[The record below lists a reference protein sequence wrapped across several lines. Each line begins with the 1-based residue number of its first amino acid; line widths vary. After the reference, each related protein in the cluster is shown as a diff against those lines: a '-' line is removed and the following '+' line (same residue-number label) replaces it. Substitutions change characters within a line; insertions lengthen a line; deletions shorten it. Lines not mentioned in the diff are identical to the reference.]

1 GDNQSGCHRHRER
14 DERSGLPAR
23 GCHSGRNPG
32 GGIAR
37 ILPRLWGGCH
47 TQVLRERSLHAPR
60 LVRGSSSI
68 AEQVASYH
76 QVPVQIRPPALSLSS
91 GASLTPSRA
100 PTTMYGG
107 HLFQGDPV
115 LTVALWQLATGSA
128 LAPAPA
134 RAAA

>member
-1 GDNQSGCHRHRER
+1 HSRAECRLGRAGARVGAAGGAVHRQA
-14 DERSGLPAR
+14 GPAR
-23 GCHSGRNPG
+23 GTAARGGTRRPGRIVEAG
-32 GGIAR
+32 
-37 ILPRLWGGCH
+37 
-47 TQVLRERSLHAPR
+47 ERSLHAPLR
-60 LVRGSSSI
+60 TRGSSSI

-76 QVPVQIRPPALSLSS
+76 QVPVQIRPPALSLSLSS

-134 RAAA
+134 P

>member
-1 GDNQSGCHRHRER
+1 
-14 DERSGLPAR
+14 
-23 GCHSGRNPG
+23 
-32 GGIAR
+32 
-37 ILPRLWGGCH
+37 
-47 TQVLRERSLHAPR
+47 
-60 LVRGSSSI
+60 
-68 AEQVASYH
+68 
-76 QVPVQIRPPALSLSS
+76 QVPVQIRPPALSLSLSS

-134 RAAA
+134 PARAAATVAEYLLPRPRASPHHPAVGRDGLVWYTHQANSYIGRL